1 MSRVINDSFN
11 LGFHSK
17 NIMHCHRA
25 FVVFNFE
32 YTVPRLT
39 LHALEIQTTTEVT

>member
-25 FVVFNFE
+25 FVFNFE